1 MTKFLEDSF
10 IPFQCEIVS
19 RHNKFNIEGITSA
32 QYNVLELVQTQG
44 PKTTNELAS
53 ALGIT
58 VSGISKLTKKLLQK
72 GLIEQQRSQADRRYY
87 HIVLTEAG
95 ESFLRKAENSRKEII
110 QLIGKA
116 LSKEEIEAFSR
127 ICSKLNTYLTD
138 HKAK

>member
-1 MTKFLEDSF
+1 LTKLLEDSF

-32 QYNVLELVQTQG
+32 QYNVLELIQKG

-58 VSGISKLTKKLLQK
+58 VSAISKLTKKLLHK
-72 GLIEQQRSQADRRYY
+72 ELIEQHRSEADRRYY
-87 HIVLTEAG
+87 HIVLTESG
-95 ESFLRKAENSRKEII
+95 EKFLMKAEKSRKEII

-116 LSKEEIEAFSR
+116 LSKDEIEAFTR
-127 ICSKLNTYLTD
+127 ICSKLNIFLTD
-138 HKAK
+138 HKSK